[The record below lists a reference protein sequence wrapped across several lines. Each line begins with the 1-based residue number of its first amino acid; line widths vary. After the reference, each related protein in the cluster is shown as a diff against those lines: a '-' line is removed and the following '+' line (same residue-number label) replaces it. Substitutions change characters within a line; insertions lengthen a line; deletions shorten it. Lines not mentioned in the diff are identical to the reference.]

1 MKIYKFP
8 EEYEKISQ
16 EYKVSCDGEKIGVY
30 SCDVSAV
37 PFNQVWPGYQRP
49 ESQTEKSAYITL
61 SSDEAVTLEIEP
73 KRSFEKITVRP
84 LSKKIKP
91 IIENG
96 KVRVLFPGTGQY
108 TVEFDNSHNVLTV
121 FINPEKDFQDIR
133 NDENVIY
140 FGVGVHYVDKRI
152 ILKDGQTVFIDE
164 GAVVYGAIKAV
175 DKKDIKIIGY
185 GILDNS
191 HMNRANEINGCAV
204 LDPNADEMTGNPIFL
219 NRCQNVLIEGVMLV
233 NSSGWNIYLDG
244 CTDVTVD
251 NIKIIGQW
259 RYNADGCDFCNCRNS
274 VIKNSFLRTFD
285 DCIVIKGF
293 KLNNNLPLENV
304 VAENCVLW
312 CDWGRNLEVGAETS
326 APYMSEITF
335 KNCDIIYGCHVML
348 DIQHGDKA
356 KISNVRF
363 EDIRIEYRKTAE
375 YPLIQ
380 ESANAVYENEDET
393 YMPTLFE
400 IVAGTTMWSIDKS
413 SGTLSNVYFK
423 NIAII
428 TEDRRIPENSRI
440 FVRDGENKIDGVYFE
455 NITLNGKT
463 CDMDVLNVDVGEG
476 TKNVFINNKSFILLK

>member
-16 EYKVSCDGEKIGVY
+16 EYKVSCNGEKIGVY

-37 PFNQVWPGYQRP
+37 PFNQVWSGYQRP
-49 ESQTEKSAYITL
+49 ENQTEKSAYIML
-61 SSDEAVTLEIEP
+61 SSDEAITLEIEP
-73 KRSFEKITVRP
+73 KRCFEKITVRP

-91 IIENG
+91 NIENG
-96 KVRVLFPGTGQY
+96 KVSVLFSEAGQY
-108 TVEFDNSHNVLTV
+108 TVEFDDFHNVLTV

-140 FGVGVHYVDKRI
+140 FGAGVHYVDKRI
-152 ILKDGQTVFIDE
+152 ILKDGQIVFIDE
-164 GAVVYGAIKAV
+164 GAVVYGAIEAV

-204 LDPNADEMTGNPIFL
+204 LDPDAGDMTGNPIFL
-219 NRCQNVLIEGVMLV
+219 NRCQNILIEGVTLV

-244 CTDVTVD
+244 CSDVTVD
-251 NIKIIGQW
+251 NIKVIGQW

-293 KLNNNLPLENV
+293 KLNNNLPLENIT
-304 VAENCVLW
+304 AENCVLW
-312 CDWGRNLEVGAETS
+312 CDWGRALEVGAETS
-326 APYMSEITF
+326 APYMMEITF

-363 EDIRIEYRKTAE
+363 EDMRIEYRAKAE

-380 ESANAVYENEDET
+380 ENKDSVYENKDET

-400 IVAGTTMWSIDKS
+400 IIAGTTMWSIDNC
-413 SGTLSNVYFK
+413 SGTLSDVSFK
-423 NIAII
+423 NISVT
-428 TEDRRIPENSRI
+428 TEDGRIPQNSSI
-440 FVRDGENKIDGVYFE
+440 FARDNENKIDGVYFE
-455 NITLNGKT
+455 NITVNGKR
-463 CDMDVLNVDVGEG
+463 CDMRTLKVHIG
-476 TKNVFINNKSFILLK
+476 TGAENIYFNDIRR